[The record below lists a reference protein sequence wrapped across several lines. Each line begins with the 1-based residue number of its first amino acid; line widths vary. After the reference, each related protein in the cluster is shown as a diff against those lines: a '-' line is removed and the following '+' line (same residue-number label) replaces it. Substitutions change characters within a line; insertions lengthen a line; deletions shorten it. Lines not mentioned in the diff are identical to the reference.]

1 MARRRFH
8 WTRER
13 YRKAQHL
20 SRFFARWV
28 YELPSEPPQL
38 LQRFHDLWERHRQK
52 DDPLLRPIRSRLNDF
67 DDSIPF

>member
-1 MARRRFH
+1 MSRRRFR

-20 SRFFARWV
+20 SRFYARWV

-38 LQRFHDLWERHRQK
+38 LQRYFDLWERHRQK
-52 DDPLLRPIRSRLNDF
+52 DDPLLVPLKYRHES
-67 DDSIPF
+67 DDIPF

>member
-1 MARRRFH
+1 MARHRFR

-52 DDPLLRPIRSRLNDF
+52 DDPLLTPLKYRRDF

>member
-1 MARRRFH
+1 MARHRFR

-28 YELPSEPPQL
+28 YELQSEPPRL
-38 LQRFHDLWERHRQK
+38 LQRYFDLWERHPQRN
-52 DDPLLRPIRSRLNDF
+52 DPLLQPLAYRHDR
-67 DDSIPF
+67 DDIPF